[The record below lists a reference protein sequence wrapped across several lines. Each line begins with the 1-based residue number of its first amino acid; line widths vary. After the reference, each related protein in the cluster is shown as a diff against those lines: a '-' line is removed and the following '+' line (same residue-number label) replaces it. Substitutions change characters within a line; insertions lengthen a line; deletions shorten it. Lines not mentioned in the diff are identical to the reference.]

1 MQLKETYEALN
12 KFGKYLVQQ
21 SRSNLTRGNKNVS
34 KALYNDLDYN
44 IEVGKESFLFSFK
57 MPEYGIYQDSGVS
70 GTEKKY
76 NTPFSYKSKM
86 PPIKPLSD
94 WAKARNIRLR
104 DDKGRFQKGN
114 YKTIGFLI
122 ARSIQ
127 KKGIKPSLFF
137 TRPFE
142 KAFKNLPKEL
152 IEAFALDTKEFLEY
166 TLKDGKDKR

>member
-70 GTEKKY
+70 GTDL
-76 NTPFSYKSKM
+76 TV
-86 PPIKPLSD
+86 
-94 WAKARNIRLR
+94 
-104 DDKGRFQKGN
+104 DDKQPGKLIREEAHQLRVSAQLEFDGTTHTVKGEDAEN
-114 YKTIGFLI
+114 AIWTLV
-122 ARSIQ
+122 SQ
-127 KKGIKPSLFF
+127 LDLP
-137 TRPFE
+137 E
-142 KAFKNLPKEL
+142 KINEAEIVIRVQVSSKE
-152 IEAFALDTKEFLEY
+152 KE
-166 TLKDGKDKR
+166 